1 MKNLLTFSLAIALL
15 VGSLTLD
22 SFAGPRP
29 GEIDFGKFS
38 NAGADGKF
46 VELNLKQGLISLA
59 ASFVEDD
66 QPEVAKLLR
75 AVHLVRVNVVG
86 VTEKN
91 RAGLEKRMK
100 EIRGQLDQEG
110 WERVVAVQEKNGED
124 VCICLKTRNDEAL
137 EGVVITV
144 IDGKKKEAVFVN
156 LVGDIKPEQLTAVGK
171 ALNIEPLAKAGAAL
185 EKK

>member
-1 MKNLLTFSLAIALL
+1 MKNLLAPFLASALFAGCLTFNA
-15 VGSLTLD
+15 
-22 SFAGPRP
+22 FAGPHP
-29 GEIDFGKFS
+29 GEVDFGKFS
-38 NAGADGKF
+38 NASADGKF

-66 QPEVAKLLR
+66 QPEVARLLK
-75 AVHLVRVNVVG
+75 AIHLVRVNVVG
-86 VTEKN
+86 VTDKN

-100 EIRGQLDQEG
+100 EIRGQLDQAG

-124 VCICLKTRNDEAL
+124 VSICLKMRNDEAL
-137 EGVVITV
+137 EGIVITV
-144 IDGKKKEAVFVN
+144 LGGKKGEAVFIN

-171 ALNIEPLAKAGAAL
+171 ALNIEPLAKVGEAL